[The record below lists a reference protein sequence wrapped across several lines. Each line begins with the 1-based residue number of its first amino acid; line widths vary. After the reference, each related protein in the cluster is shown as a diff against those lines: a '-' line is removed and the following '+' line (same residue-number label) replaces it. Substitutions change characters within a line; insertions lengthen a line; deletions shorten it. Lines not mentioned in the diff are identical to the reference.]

1 MSTAT
6 FASDSA
12 ISLPSRLPAWVPR
25 IVARAAGG
33 VLRQPAKWPFSSGL
47 SQGRRYVPTQT
58 AQSDVT
64 ISPVAAQPVV
74 VQPVATQPVVDQPVV
89 APVGG
94 IAHVSVSAASV
105 SIDMSAA
112 HSQSMGMAARA
123 LGQGVTARQM
133 VVDVLLV
140 AMWGALIPGVMWLG
154 AAAGF

>member
-6 FASDSA
+6 LASDSA
-12 ISLPSRLPAWVPR
+12 ISLPSRLPAWMPR

-47 SQGRRYVPTQT
+47 SQGRRDVP

-64 ISPVAAQPVV
+64 IS
-74 VQPVATQPVVDQPVV
+74 PVVDQPVV
-89 APVGG
+89 APVSGV
-94 IAHVSVSAASV
+94 AHVSAPAASV
-105 SIDMSAA
+105 AIDMSAA
-112 HSQSMGMAARA
+112 HSQSMGTAARA
-123 LGQGVTARQM
+123 LNQGVTARQM

-140 AMWGALIPGVMWLG
+140 AMWGALIPGMMWLG

>member
-6 FASDSA
+6 LASDSA
-12 ISLPSRLPAWVPR
+12 ISLPSRLPAWMPR

-47 SQGRRYVPTQT
+47 SQGRRYVPTQ
-58 AQSDVT
+58 SDVT

-74 VQPVATQPVVDQPVV
+74 GRPVATQPVVDQ
-89 APVGG
+89 PVGG

-112 HSQSMGMAARA
+112 HSQSMGTAARA
-123 LGQGVTARQM
+123 LNQGVTARQM

-140 AMWGALIPGVMWLG
+140 AMWGALIPGMMWLG

>member
-6 FASDSA
+6 LASDSA
-12 ISLPSRLPAWVPR
+12 ISLPSRLPAWMPR

-47 SQGRRYVPTQT
+47 SQGRRYVP

-74 VQPVATQPVVDQPVV
+74 VRPVATQPVVDQPVV

-112 HSQSMGMAARA
+112 AHSQSMGTAARA
-123 LGQGVTARQM
+123 LNQGVTARQM

-140 AMWGALIPGVMWLG
+140 AMWGALIPGMMWLG